1 MKKVFLII
9 IVIIVAV
16 LSVFFIINTNRN
28 IEENTAQ
35 NNIQNIFT
43 TYTIENNEI
52 GDYIEITGTVEADER
67 NVLSEVSGKIIDL
80 YVEKGQKV
88 SEGDLLVKFEDLEYR
103 IAYLND
109 LRNYEL
115 AINDS
120 SRIKEI
126 KELQLELSKRNLEN
140 TELKSPVNGTISEV
154 YIGEDDFV
162 PTNQKIISIVDTNS
176 LRIESVV
183 DEIDLSK
190 VQVGMEALVEFDQ
203 LNVSIP
209 AKITLINPVAVNSGG
224 LTTIPIELEF
234 SEDANKYGVI
244 PGITGNVKLIILNAE
259 NEIVI
264 PTNALNQDAN
274 GNYFV
279 FLKTENEPKK
289 INIEIGDKTDDKAI
303 VKSGLNFGQTL
314 IIYPDEEE
322 LQRLENKYN
331 GSNMPF
337 IPGQGASR
345 NSPGGG
351 NQWT

>member
-1 MKKVFLII
+1 MKKFFIFLII
-9 IVIIVAV
+9 IIIAVI
-16 LSVFFIINTNRN
+16 SVFFIINNN
-28 IEENTAQ
+28 NDIDKNTDQ
-35 NNIQNIFT
+35 KNVENIFT

-67 NVLSEVSGKIIDL
+67 NVLSEVSGKVTEI

-109 LRNYEL
+109 LRNFEM
-115 AINDS
+115 AVNDS
-120 SRIKEI
+120 PRIKEI

-140 TELKSPVNGTISEV
+140 TELKSPVEGTISDV

-162 PTNQKIISIVDTNS
+162 PTNQNIISIVDTNS

-190 VQVGMEALVEFDQ
+190 ISIGMEALVEFDQ

-209 AKITLINPVAVNSGG
+209 AEITLINPVAVNSGG

-234 SEDANKYGVI
+234 SEDANKFGVI
-244 PGITGNVKLIILNAE
+244 PGITGNVKLIILEAE

-264 PTNALNQDAN
+264 PTNALNQDDK

-279 FLKTENEPKK
+279 FLKTDNDPEK
-289 INIEIGDKTDDKAI
+289 IIIEIGKKTDDRVI
-303 VKSGLNFGQTL
+303 VKSGLEIGQTL
-314 IIYPDEEE
+314 VIYPNEEE
-322 LQRLENKYN
+322 LQRLKDKYEENN
-331 GSNMPF
+331 IPF
-337 IPGQGASR
+337 GPGGQR
-345 NSPGGG
+345 NAPGGG
-351 NQWT
+351 K

>member
-1 MKKVFLII
+1 LKKAIIFII
-9 IVIIVAV
+9 IIIIAG
-16 LSVFFIINTNRN
+16 LSIFFIVNNN
-28 IEENTAQ
+28 KNLENEKDQ
-35 NNIQNIFT
+35 KNVQNIYT
-43 TYTIENNEI
+43 TYTIENSAI

-67 NVLSEVSGKIIDL
+67 EVLSEVSGKVTSL

-109 LRNYEL
+109 LRNFEL

-120 SRIKEI
+120 ARIKEI
-126 KELQLELSKRNLEN
+126 KELQLDLSKRNLEN
-140 TELKSPVNGTISEV
+140 TELKSPVEGTISDV

-162 PTNQKIISIVDTNS
+162 PTNQNIISIVDTNS

-190 VQVGMEALVEFDQ
+190 IHIGMEAVVDFDQ

-209 AKITLINPVAVNSGG
+209 AEITLINPVAVNSGG

-234 SEDANKYGVI
+234 TEDANKYGVI
-244 PGITGNVKLIILNAE
+244 PGITGNVKLIILEAR

-264 PTNALNQDAN
+264 PINALNQDSK

-279 FLKTENEPKK
+279 FLKNDNEPQKVDV
-289 INIEIGDKTDDKAI
+289 EIGEKTDDRVI
-303 VKSGLNFGQTL
+303 VTSGLEFGQTL
-314 IIYPDEEE
+314 VIYPNQEE
-322 LQRLENKYN
+322 LQRLKDKYEENN
-331 GSNMPF
+331 IPFGPGGSKKV
-337 IPGQGASR
+337 
-345 NSPGGG
+345 PGGG
-351 NQWT
+351 K